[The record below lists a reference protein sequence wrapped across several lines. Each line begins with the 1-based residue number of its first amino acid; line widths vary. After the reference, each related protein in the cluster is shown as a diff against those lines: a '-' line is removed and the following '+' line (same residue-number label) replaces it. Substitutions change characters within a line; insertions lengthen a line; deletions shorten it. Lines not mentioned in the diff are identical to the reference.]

1 MQQLKYH
8 YHPIAGLH
16 PVCVH
21 YHSHFA
27 GHYLCLGIGLLYIH
41 ICLWHQVLS
50 FYEYIGG
57 CHCHRL
63 VTTFR
68 LTISV
73 SNVVELPGAGLGR
86 RITINSELNGATQTS
101 EAATEAGRASQNL
114 GSILVNKVFLKL
126 KFSKNIIVYVYTCIC
141 SS

>member
-63 VTTFR
+63 VTTFL
-68 LTISV
+68 LTIYMCTIDNNV
-73 SNVVELPGAGLGR
+73 KSNMKELLCYHVGNAPP
-86 RITINSELNGATQTS
+86 
-101 EAATEAGRASQNL
+101 
-114 GSILVNKVFLKL
+114 
-126 KFSKNIIVYVYTCIC
+126 KNISLHCSPYILLFYVYVACQYSFLEHVLCKMYVSYC
-141 SS
+141 EEDAS

>member
-27 GHYLCLGIGLLYIH
+27 GHYLCLGIGVLYIH

-63 VTTFR
+63 VTTFP
-68 LTISV
+68 LTIYMCTIDNEAK
-73 SNVVELPGAGLGR
+73 SNVKEQLWYHVHKISIVLAQCNFTRMSLIRMGNFFQAYQKLIG
-86 RITINSELNGATQTS
+86 TQTF
-101 EAATEAGRASQNL
+101 
-114 GSILVNKVFLKL
+114 FLKYRESFL
-126 KFSKNIIVYVYTCIC
+126 KI
-141 SS
+141 